1 VSAYLLKHSK
11 PGKEMFSLRDGKKVG
26 TATFELALQF
36 AGSDGHMLGVWQG
49 RYTYHWRKV
58 VAM

>member
-1 VSAYLLKHSK
+1 LKHSK